1 MPISAASTSRK
12 RRKRTKAERATDKAS
27 LSLKAK
33 ETHSSNLRVLHKDR
47 AKDRHKDKIK
57 DKGQDS
63 VKVDHKGHTPEQK
76 GPTAMRQ
83 TIHSIHPT
91 HPTTPPMVAGKPNK
105 NASYEEKSLAMGR
118 SGTDAHLACSLHWQ

>member
-33 ETHSSNLRVLHKDR
+33 ETHSSNLRELHKEQ

-57 DKGQDS
+57 DPPKIKVRDKIKDKDKIKVRVKDKGRDS
-63 VKVDHKGHTPEQK
+63 VKVDHKGYAPEQK

-83 TIHSIHPT
+83 TIHPT
-91 HPTTPPMVAGKPNK
+91 PPTTPPMVAGKPK
-105 NASYEEKSLAMGR
+105 KERKL
-118 SGTDAHLACSLHWQ
+118 